1 MKTQEAGAPAVAAG
15 RRKAKTK
22 KPGRQRRKETLH
34 YVVEIADWDWS
45 FMFGVNPR
53 KDSDEG
59 PYSDYRHLELRGK
72 LLRPASVKAS
82 EVEIILLP
90 DVRLNRSARDRDEP
104 QSTGS
109 FHISRGHLE
118 FILPMPADALSD
130 VLVMMIAGRFRFAV
144 LEADRPHYGQGRVR
158 HYRLAS
164 FHDKDDLPADEQD

>member
-1 MKTQEAGAPAVAAG
+1 
-15 RRKAKTK
+15 
-22 KPGRQRRKETLH
+22 
-34 YVVEIADWDWS
+34 
-45 FMFGVNPR
+45 VNPR
-53 KDSDEG
+53 KDSDDG

-72 LLRPASVKAS
+72 LLRPGSVKAG

-90 DVRLNRSARDRDEP
+90 DVRLNHPARDRDEP

-109 FHISRGHLE
+109 FHISRGRLE

-130 VLVMMIAGRFRFAV
+130 VLAMMIAGRFRFAV